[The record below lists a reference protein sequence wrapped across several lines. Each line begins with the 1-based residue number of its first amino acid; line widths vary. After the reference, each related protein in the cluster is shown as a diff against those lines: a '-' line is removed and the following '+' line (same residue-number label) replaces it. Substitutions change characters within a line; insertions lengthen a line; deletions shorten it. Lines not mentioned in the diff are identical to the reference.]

1 MMILCRT
8 LVSAI
13 IVAGIG
19 GRKIGHRVVFDVTVL
34 DLVHVLPADL
44 NAAIF
49 GDNRQTALLVLIPYR
64 RRIIERTEAAIR
76 KAETDDA

>member
-1 MMILCRT
+1 MILCRT
-8 LVSAI
+8 LVGAI

-76 KAETDDA
+76 KAKTDDA

>member
-8 LVSAI
+8 LVGSI
-13 IVAGIG
+13 IIAGIG

-49 GDNRQTALLVLIPYR
+49 GDDRQTALLVLIPYR

>member
-1 MMILCRT
+1 MILCRT
-8 LVSAI
+8 LVGAI

>member
-8 LVSAI
+8 FVSAI
-13 IVAGIG
+13 IVAGISG
-19 GRKIGHRVVFDVTVL
+19 WKIWHCVIFDVTVL

-64 RRIIERTEAAIR
+64 RRIIERTETAIR
-76 KAETDDA
+76 EAETDDA

>member
-8 LVSAI
+8 LVGAI

>member
-1 MMILCRT
+1 MILCRT
-8 LVSAI
+8 LVSTI

-19 GRKIGHRVVFDVTVL
+19 GWKIRHCVVFDVTIL
-34 DLVHVLPADL
+34 DFIHVLPADL

-49 GDNRQTALLVLIPYR
+49 GDDRQTALLVLIPYR
-64 RRIIERTEAAIR
+64 RRIIERTETAIR

>member
-1 MMILCRT
+1 MILSRT
-8 LVSAI
+8 FVGSI

-34 DLVHVLPADL
+34 DLIHVLPADL

-49 GDNRQTALLVLIPYR
+49 GDDRQTALLVLIPYR